1 MNQEAKNALE
11 QVVYLVVVLIFLAL
25 IRQLYIF
32 LTDLV

>member
-1 MNQEAKNALE
+1 MKISPEAKNALE

-32 LTDLV
+32 LTD

>member
-11 QVVYLVVVLIFLAL
+11 QVVYLVVVLMFLAL

-32 LTDLV
+32 LTSLV

>member
-1 MNQEAKNALE
+1 MNQEAKNAIE
-11 QVVYLVVVLIFLAL
+11 QFVYLVVVLIFLAL

>member
-11 QVVYLVVVLIFLAL
+11 QVVYLVVVLVILAL

>member
-1 MNQEAKNALE
+1 MNQEAKNAIE
-11 QVVYLVVVLIFLAL
+11 QVVYLVVVLVVLAL